1 MHVQLII
8 YLKKKKKN
16 LGPSPYWQKI
26 HSTRIHN
33 QTQLHIV

>member
-8 YLKKKKKN
+8 YLKKKK